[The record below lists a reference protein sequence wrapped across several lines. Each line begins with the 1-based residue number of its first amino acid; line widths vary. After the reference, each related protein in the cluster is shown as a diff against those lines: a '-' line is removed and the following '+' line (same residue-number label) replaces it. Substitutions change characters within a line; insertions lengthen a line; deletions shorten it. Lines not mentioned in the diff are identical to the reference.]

1 MSDER
6 PKPKY
11 GELAPEGWSWTPPKD
26 PAAEE
31 AEAGA
36 GAGMPG
42 TGTTASGKGA
52 SATGA
57 STPAKAP
64 RQAAARQPTP
74 PPPYNPA
81 AAAMPDRKRGDMIA
95 TFLLLAAG
103 VISTTNTVV
112 SMLQLPAVMQ
122 QVMDIYKIDGAYAGT
137 STAQTAGS
145 VGAALLVLIFAL
157 TVYIS
162 VRRLRVNKLTF
173 FVPLI
178 GAVLSFAVSTAC
190 IAIAF
195 FADPALVQGFSTLP
209 S

>member
-31 AEAGA
+31 PEASAGA
-36 GAGMPG
+36 GASAP
-42 TGTTASGKGA
+42 GA
-52 SATGA
+52 SA
-57 STPAKAP
+57 PAQAP
-64 RQAAARQPTP
+64 RQAAARQPTPP

>member
-1 MSDER
+1 MTDER

-31 AEAGA
+31 PEAGA
-36 GAGMPG
+36 GATGSGPSAPAAPG
-42 TGTTASGKGA
+42 SAASGPA
-52 SATGA
+52 S
-57 STPAKAP
+57 
-64 RQAAARQPTP
+64 RQAAARQPTPP

-122 QVMDIYKIDGAYAGT
+122 QVMDIYKLDGAYAGT

-195 FADPALVQGFSTLP
+195 FADPALVQGVSTLP